1 MGKMALGGGYPQS
14 GNLTNCDSPDP
25 DPDGDVVRETDG
37 ELDLQDYL
45 AVVRRRWRWI
55 VGTALLVTGLVAAFS
70 LTRDEVYESRSVV
83 QILTRSNQV
92 VFNVREGDLFR
103 QAIAELQTTT
113 GSDFAD
119 AVDERAGFD
128 VDFTA
133 AIVQVTEEED
143 EEDAGVLRFVV
154 RAPTAEM
161 ARTGAEA
168 ASAVYLDRRL
178 SQQVTSFTSRRDNA
192 VEDRAE
198 LRTQRE
204 SRLEEIAAADE
215 AVDSAA
221 SDFARA
227 IALAERDLLV
237 AEVAPVLDS
246 LNSRIGEYTE
256 TVTEIDRLLAVLAE
270 PDSTA
275 RLLNRANLPDKP
287 ISPDVPRN
295 VMIGVVIGLLV
306 GAVLAIMRDL
316 LDSRPFD
323 GAELARLVE
332 TPVMATIGEIRSERS
347 APGRVKRFA
356 DLSPKELQGYQVLL
370 NSLWLSNVSDPLQS
384 IVFSSDRAG
393 VGKTQTV
400 VNVAQAEASR
410 GTRVLVIDTDFAN
423 PSVVDRL
430 ELEHRGLGLTDLLA
444 GHASL
449 EEVLIP
455 THLPTLHVIGCAQS
469 DSASDLLRSDRL
481 GLMLEQLSDAYDLVI
496 IDAMPTL
503 GTSDSRLVALQA
515 DAVVVV
521 YDPADSRR
529 EELQLTI
536 DLLRNS
542 GANLV
547 GLVANRSRAS
557 HPIYLAGQRG
567 RDKERA
573 LL

>member
-1 MGKMALGGGYPQS
+1 MEQNSEELGLGDYVALF
-14 GNLTNCDSPDP
+14 
-25 DPDGDVVRETDG
+25 
-37 ELDLQDYL
+37 
-45 AVVRRRWRWI
+45 RRRWPWVAGTI
-55 VGTALLVTGLVAAFS
+55 VLVVGLVAIISFTREATYS
-70 LTRDEVYESRSVV
+70 SRAVVEVLTEENQALFQQRDDE
-83 QILTRSNQV
+83 
-92 VFNVREGDLFR
+92 LFR
-103 QAIAELQTTT
+103 EPIAELAYFRRDQYL
-113 GSDFAD
+113 D
-119 AVDERAGFD
+119 AVEEAAGFRAE
-128 VDFTA
+128 VDA
-133 AIVQVTEEED
+133 ELLAQASAQKTEEINVIALTVE
-143 EEDAGVLRFVV
+143 
-154 RAPTAEM
+154 APEAEL
-161 ARTGAEA
+161 ARIGAEA
-168 ASAVYLDRRL
+168 AAETYLQARLDEFRTAFSEQLEAVETTRANVAADRR
-178 SQQVTSFTSRRDNA
+178 VIN
-192 VEDRAE
+192 EE
-198 LRTQRE
+198 
-204 SRLEEIAAADE
+204 LEEARLAVDAAVSEIDRLAAD
-215 AVDSAA
+215 STYQ
-221 SDFARA
+221 
-227 IALAERDLLV
+227 LLV
-237 AEVAPVLDS
+237 AERQPTLNGLSSQIGRLDVRIAELRGLLVDLEDPESIGVLLRRPEAPS
-246 LNSRIGEYTE
+246 S
-256 TVTEIDRLLAVLAE
+256 
-270 PDSTA
+270 
-275 RLLNRANLPDKP
+275 P
-287 ISPDVPRN
+287 ISPDIPRN
-295 VMIGVVIGLLV
+295 IVLAVVVSLIV
-306 GAVLAIMRDL
+306 GAILAILRDL

-347 APGRVKRFA
+347 APGRIKRFA

-370 NSLWLSNVSDPLQS
+370 NSLWLSNVSNPLQS

-430 ELEHRGLGLTDLLA
+430 ELEHRGMGLTDLLA
-444 GHASL
+444 GHAAI
-449 EEVLIP
+449 EDVLIP
-455 THLPTLHVIGCAQS
+455 THLPTLHVIDCAQS
-469 DSASDLLRSDRL
+469 DSASDLLRSDRF
-481 GLMLEQLSDAYDLVI
+481 GLALEQLSDAYDLI
-496 IDAMPTL
+496 IVDAMPTL